1 MIAHFCRSDDSRK
14 VIFRVGHK
22 IIYMKRVFQS
32 LGLLLIG
39 ATLVVSCKKQDVS
52 PKHTEDVLESSKIT
66 TVTHNYSYGK
76 EIYSVTYSINEE
88 NELVRSGGDI
98 ELHKQ
103 LIEKN
108 GSPENAAFLV
118 ENVSEDGLSFDI
130 RLFNSNEEMNTYA
143 HIDEASAI
151 DLREPC
157 TNYTSGSSNTIFK
170 FYKHADFVEE
180 YTFLRRAFNGY
191 FQQQWLYEANDNISS
206 LEILNGGSVTL
217 YDGSCYSGMS
227 TYVQHSVAN
236 LHYIH
241 VGFYWFDPVYA
252 GDFAASLKGYGY

>member
-1 MIAHFCRSDDSRK
+1 
-14 VIFRVGHK
+14 
-22 IIYMKRVFQS
+22 MKRVFQS

-39 ATLVVSCKKQDVS
+39 ATIVVSCKKQDVS
-52 PKHTEDVLESSKIT
+52 PNHIEDVSESSKIT

-118 ENVSEDGLSFDI
+118 ENVSEDGLNFDI
-130 RLFNSNEEMNTYA
+130 RLFNSNEEMNSYA

-157 TNYTSGSSNTIFK
+157 TNYTSGSSSTIFK

-191 FQQQWLYEANDNISS
+191 FQQQWLYEANDNLSS
-206 LEILNGGSVTL
+206 LEILNGGRVTL
-217 YDGSCYSGMS
+217 FDGSCYSGMS
-227 TYVQHSVAN
+227 TSVVHSVAN